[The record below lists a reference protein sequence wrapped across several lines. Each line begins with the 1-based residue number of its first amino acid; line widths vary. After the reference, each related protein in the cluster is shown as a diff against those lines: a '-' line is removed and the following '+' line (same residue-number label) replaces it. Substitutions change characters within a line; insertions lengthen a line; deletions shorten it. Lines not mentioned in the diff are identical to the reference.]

1 MKIEVWSDYACPF
14 CYIGK
19 ERLNTA
25 LEQFEHKQNVEIVF
39 KSFEL
44 DPQAPREVNHDVHDM
59 LSSKYGMS
67 REQAI
72 QMNRNLA
79 RQAEDT
85 GLTFALDTL
94 KLTNT
99 FDAHRL
105 AQYAAQQG
113 KMGRMAEQLF
123 RAYFTDSQHL
133 GDHATLL
140 ELAEKI
146 GLDREAAAKVL
157 AGDDFA
163 AQVRADEDEARQLGI
178 TSVPFFVI
186 DRKYAVSGA
195 QSTDTFLQAVQKAW
209 NEASRPLHVLGG
221 EQNGTKDDDAA
232 AHCQDG
238 SCSVE

>member
-19 ERLNTA
+19 ERLGTA
-25 LEQFEHKQNVEIVF
+25 LEQFEHRQDIEVVY

-44 DPQAPREVNHDVHDM
+44 DPQAPREVDHDVHDM
-59 LSSKYGMS
+59 LSAKYGMS

-85 GLTFALDTL
+85 GLTFQFDTM

-105 AQYAAQQG
+105 TQYAAQQG
-113 KMGRMAEQLF
+113 KMDKIAEELF

-133 GDHATLL
+133 GDHDTLL
-140 ELAEKI
+140 DLAERI
-146 GLDREAAAKVL
+146 GLDRQATAKML
-157 AGDDFA
+157 EGDDFA
-163 AQVRADEDEARQLGI
+163 TQVRTDEDEARQLGI

-209 NEASRPLHVLGG
+209 SESSRPLQVLGS
-221 EQNGTKDDDAA
+221 EQPGTKDDAA
-232 AHCQDG
+232 NCQDG
-238 SCSVE
+238 SCSIE